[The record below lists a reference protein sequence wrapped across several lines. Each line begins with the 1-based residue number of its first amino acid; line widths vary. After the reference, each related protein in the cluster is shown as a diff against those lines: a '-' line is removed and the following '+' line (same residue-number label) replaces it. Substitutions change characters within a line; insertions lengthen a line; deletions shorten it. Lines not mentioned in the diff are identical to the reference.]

1 MKAKKSK
8 AMHIYI
14 GILSFIV
21 LILLVSITINKYY
34 YDFHPWNYLLH
45 RQDFATISID
55 PNNSCTY
62 NSTSGLVSES
72 TVSLGTPKIV
82 HVLKSNEKSFI
93 ASEMRHDVCFYS
105 E

>member
-1 MKAKKSK
+1 MKTNKSK
-8 AMHIYI
+8 LIFI
-14 GILSFIV
+14 GIFSFVI
-21 LILLVSITINKYY
+21 LILLVSITVNKYY
-34 YDFHPWNYLLH
+34 YNFHPWNYLLH

-62 NSTSGLVSES
+62 NSTNGLVSES

-82 HVLKSNEKSFI
+82 HVLKSKEKSFI
-93 ASEMRHDVCFYS
+93 ASEMKDGVCFFS